1 MESLETNPCK
11 LLLCAPVQKYVAGKP
26 TNVGVTL
33 ASQFQGDSSPCGS
46 GC

>member
-1 MESLETNPCK
+1 MEILETNPFVHWCK
-11 LLLCAPVQKYVAGKP
+11 STWGKD

-33 ASQFQGDSSPCGS
+33 ASQFQEGPFLHGS